1 MAKHQQ
7 ISNREMRK
15 PKADKKKPAA
25 AQTSPFSPATDLAKP
40 KGAAG
45 KKGRQARL

>member
-25 AQTSPFSPATDLAKP
+25 AQTSPFSPAPGITKP
-40 KGAAG
+40 KGPAG
-45 KKGRQARL
+45 KKVR